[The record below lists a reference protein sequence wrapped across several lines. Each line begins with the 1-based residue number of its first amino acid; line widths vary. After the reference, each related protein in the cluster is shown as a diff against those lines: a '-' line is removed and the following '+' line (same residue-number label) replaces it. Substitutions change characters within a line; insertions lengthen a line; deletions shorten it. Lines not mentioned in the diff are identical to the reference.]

1 LGGTRMIKCIVNA
14 CPFAPGAVK
23 PASMAV
29 PRTSG
34 LAVWKRLVN
43 RKSTFLV
50 LSFVSLMLLYGYSY
64 PSRHYPGTPFMYEES
79 YFLKMSLYTYVSGML
94 GFYIKKYKRR
104 N

>member
-1 LGGTRMIKCIVNA
+1 MIKWIINA

-29 PRTSG
+29 PGAPRLS
-34 LAVWKRLVN
+34 LRRLVN

-50 LSFVSLMLLYGYSY
+50 LSFVSLVLLYGYSY
-64 PSRHYPGTPFMYEES
+64 PSLNYPGTPFMYEES

-94 GFYIKKYKRR
+94 GFFIKKYRR
-104 N
+104 R